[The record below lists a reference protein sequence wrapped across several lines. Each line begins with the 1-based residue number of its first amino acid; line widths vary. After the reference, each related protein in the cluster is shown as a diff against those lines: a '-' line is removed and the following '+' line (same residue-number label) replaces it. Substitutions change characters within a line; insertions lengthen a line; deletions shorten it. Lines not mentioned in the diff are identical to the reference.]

1 MPRLWEA
8 EDQGMRQS
16 MPRLWEA
23 EDQGMRQ
30 SEIVAELKEELSKE
44 TLFTDVR
51 TEGRKENEGLCWWK
65 GKGEAK
71 TMRFL
76 FCKELWS

>member
-1 MPRLWEA
+1 MSRLWEA

-44 TLFTDVR
+44 TVR
-51 TEGRKENEGLCWWK
+51 NITNARADGTALQRCENRGKK
-65 GKGEAK
+65 GK
-71 TMRFL
+71 
-76 FCKELWS
+76 